1 MLKVTIL
8 LQNPLR
14 HISGKSGDFRGSS
27 CGEEGNNV
35 WTNQRPRQQSWISN
49 CSPSGTFV
57 VRLVTENAVVLK
69 KKLNRHMDLQTDDR
83 TDRSLTPF
91 TWFFLWG
98 LCSSIFSYLCC
109 TLQIIICPF
118 VFFLWPFHWLFFDL
132 QLLYIPLISS
142 KFSYKNASL

>member
-1 MLKVTIL
+1 MLKVITL

-27 CGEEGNNV
+27 PGEGDNV
-35 WTNQRPRQQSWISN
+35 WTNQRLRQTSWISN

-57 VRLVTENAVVLK
+57 ARLVTENAVVLK

-91 TWFFLWG
+91 TCFFCGVCVHQSLVICVV
-98 LCSSIFSYLCC
+98 LCRLLFVLLSFFFGHFIGCSLIYSFCIFL
-109 TLQIIICPF
+109 
-118 VFFLWPFHWLFFDL
+118 
-132 QLLYIPLISS
+132 
-142 KFSYKNASL
+142 